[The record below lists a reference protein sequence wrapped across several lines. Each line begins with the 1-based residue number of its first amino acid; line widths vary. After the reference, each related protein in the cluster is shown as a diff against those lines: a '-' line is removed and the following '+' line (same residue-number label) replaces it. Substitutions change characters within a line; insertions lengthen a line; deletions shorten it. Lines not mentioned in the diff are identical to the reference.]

1 MATPTL
7 NPLTPTPKN
16 EQESNYDPVTLTDPA
31 ATLPRVW

>member
-7 NPLTPTPKN
+7 NSLTPTHQKP
-16 EQESNYDPVTLTDPA
+16 ESNYDPVTLTDPA

>member
-7 NPLTPTPKN
+7 SSLTPTPK
-16 EQESNYDPVTLTDPA
+16 EKSDSNYDPVTLTDPA